1 LRSLIKTAF
10 DGSVCLVHTF
20 SAFGVENMPDSRP
33 SCFGISEHCMPRDE
47 NGIIQPQENCR
58 LCDHLREC
66 LQEAIDACGGVEKL
80 KAESGS
86 HSTDKQEEPGGV
98 VGAILRW
105 SERKRAAQ
113 RDGTS

>member
-1 LRSLIKTAF
+1 
-10 DGSVCLVHTF
+10 
-20 SAFGVENMPDSRP
+20 MPDSRP

-98 VGAILRW
+98 IGAILRW

>member
-1 LRSLIKTAF
+1 
-10 DGSVCLVHTF
+10 
-20 SAFGVENMPDSRP
+20 MPDSRP

-47 NGIIQPQENCR
+47 NGIIQPQEHCH

-66 LQEAIDACGGVEKL
+66 LQEAIAACGGVEKL
-80 KAESGS
+80 KSDSGS
-86 HSTDKQEEPGGV
+86 QFAEKQAEPKGV

-113 RDGTS
+113 KDASTSK

>member
-1 LRSLIKTAF
+1 
-10 DGSVCLVHTF
+10 
-20 SAFGVENMPDSRP
+20 
-33 SCFGISEHCMPRDE
+33 MPRDE

-98 VGAILRW
+98 IGAILRW

>member
-1 LRSLIKTAF
+1 
-10 DGSVCLVHTF
+10 
-20 SAFGVENMPDSRP
+20 MPDSRT

>member
-1 LRSLIKTAF
+1 MDNT
-10 DGSVCLVHTF
+10 
-20 SAFGVENMPDSRP
+20 RP
-33 SCFGISEHCMPRDE
+33 SCFGIPENCMPRDE

-66 LQEAIDACGGVEKL
+66 LQTAITACGGVEKI
-80 KAESGS
+80 KSNTSSESE
-86 HSTDKQEEPGGV
+86 KPEEPGGI

-113 RDGTS
+113 KGGAS

>member
-1 LRSLIKTAF
+1 
-10 DGSVCLVHTF
+10 
-20 SAFGVENMPDSRP
+20 MPDSRP

-66 LQEAIDACGGVEKL
+66 LQEAIDACGGGEKL

-98 VGAILRW
+98 IGAILRW

>member
-1 LRSLIKTAF
+1 
-10 DGSVCLVHTF
+10 
-20 SAFGVENMPDSRP
+20 MPDSRP

-47 NGIIQPQENCR
+47 NGIIQPQEHCR
-58 LCDHLREC
+58 QCDYLREC
-66 LQEAIDACGGVEKL
+66 LQEAIAACGGVDKL

-86 HSTDKQEEPGGV
+86 DSTGDQEEPGGV

-113 RDGTS
+113 KDRTTSK

>member
-1 LRSLIKTAF
+1 
-10 DGSVCLVHTF
+10 
-20 SAFGVENMPDSRP
+20 
-33 SCFGISEHCMPRDE
+33 MPRDE

-58 LCDHLREC
+58 LCDYLREC
-66 LQEAIDACGGVEKL
+66 LQEAIDACGGVDKL

-86 HSTDKQEEPGGV
+86 HLTGKREEPGGV

-113 RDGTS
+113 RGGTS